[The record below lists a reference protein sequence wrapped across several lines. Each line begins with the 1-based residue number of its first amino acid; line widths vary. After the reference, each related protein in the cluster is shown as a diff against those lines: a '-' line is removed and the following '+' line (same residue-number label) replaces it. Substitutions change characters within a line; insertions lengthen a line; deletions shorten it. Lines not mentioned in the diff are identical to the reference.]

1 MNKES
6 GMRLGLRESPLAEPV
21 RECLQSA
28 TVPECAKD
36 LALAMME
43 AFERR
48 KMSCE
53 AYWTK
58 PSSGALAVGK
68 R

>member
-6 GMRLGLRESPLAEPV
+6 GM
-21 RECLQSA
+21 
-28 TVPECAKD
+28 
-36 LALAMME
+36 MME